1 MILSAFNTTFDE
13 SNPQTPRLE
22 TIRRAKNALRA
33 ILAPALKDRHI
44 EYDPTIGL
52 EKEFP
57 SIKRYYIDND
67 IDPRLAAL
75 TKENDL
81 REFVDSRI
89 AERNLKDIILLDSM
103 LYERRAYKKAVEDE
117 LSLDEFGDS
126 KAMAEFTLFFNEIVK
141 YGNEN
146 IK

>member
-1 MILSAFNTTFDE
+1 MIDTGGRDSKEMRIAMSKADML
-13 SNPQTPRLE
+13 
-22 TIRRAKNALRA
+22 I
-33 ILAPALKDRHI
+33 I
-44 EYDPTIGL
+44 PTIPSQYDVIVMDRML
-52 EKEFP
+52 EIFE
-57 SIKRYYIDND
+57 
-67 IDPRLAAL
+67 LA
-75 TKENDL
+75 KDSNENLLGFILCNKLSTNPFLSQEIADL

-103 LYERRAYKKAVEDE
+103 LYERRAYKKAVEDG

>member
-1 MILSAFNTTFDE
+1 MAIAWRVSRQTIWHKGCHKKGRSSKKASEAICAIGKLST
-13 SNPQTPRLE
+13 NPFLSQE
-22 TIRRAKNALRA
+22 IA
-33 ILAPALKDRHI
+33 
-44 EYDPTIGL
+44 
-52 EKEFP
+52 
-57 SIKRYYIDND
+57 
-67 IDPRLAAL
+67 
-75 TKENDL
+75 DL

-103 LYERRAYKKAVEDE
+103 LYERRAYKKAVEDG